1 MNKLLLILL
10 TIAGCASVEQQMT
23 NWEVQTV
30 ESTVNCITTKGLD
43 DPLETSVELNTQYCF
58 QMKGFMGLV
67 YNDQFLRV
75 FIPKSSKD
83 VIAMQVYNSMYTQE
97 GRWPNPTS
105 VSFLIGDEVK
115 RVDVKTLASDVD
127 CGAPGADL
135 YGCLY
140 ENDVVFK
147 VTAEIFEEARRLKNT
162 GKNRFN
168 YRINN
173 RSISDKDRFFHVNEL
188 LGFEEKIKIV
198 KDVM

>member
-1 MNKLLLILL
+1 M
-10 TIAGCASVEQQMT
+10 
-23 NWEVQTV
+23 
-30 ESTVNCITTKGLD
+30 
-43 DPLETSVELNTQYCF
+43 
-58 QMKGFMGLV
+58 
-67 YNDQFLRV
+67 
-75 FIPKSSKD
+75 
-83 VIAMQVYNSMYTQE
+83 
-97 GRWPNPTS
+97 
-105 VSFLIGDEVK
+105 
-115 RVDVKTLASDVD
+115 
-127 CGAPGADL
+127 